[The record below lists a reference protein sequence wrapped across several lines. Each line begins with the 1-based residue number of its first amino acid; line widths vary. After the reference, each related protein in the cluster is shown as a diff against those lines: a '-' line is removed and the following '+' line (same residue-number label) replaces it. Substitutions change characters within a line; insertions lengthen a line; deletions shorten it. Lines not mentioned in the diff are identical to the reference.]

1 MKNLQ
6 EIKDTYAKEQGYE
19 DWEDLRIE
27 LYGDARQL
35 RIEEFMDEICIRT
48 QKAYGET
55 IKESVST
62 FIESDLTVND
72 IFIDDYVN
80 IISKIT
86 NPENLI
92 R

>member
-1 MKNLQ
+1 MNLTDIKN
-6 EIKDTYAKEQGYE
+6 TYAQEQGYE
-19 DWEDLRIE
+19 DWVDLAIYHE
-27 LYGDARQL
+27 LKADRLDKHWQ
-35 RIEEFMDEICIRT
+35 EICIRA
-48 QKAYGET
+48 QKAYGEK
-55 IKESVST
+55 IKESVSI

-92 R
+92 K

>member
-1 MKNLQ
+1 MKTLL
-6 EIKDTYAKEQGYE
+6 EIKNNYAQEQGYE
-19 DWEDLRIE
+19 DWKGLQSDCRHLSGKMESH
-27 LYGDARQL
+27 
-35 RIEEFMDEICIRT
+35 MDKICIRA
-48 QKAYGET
+48 QKAYGEK

>member
-1 MKNLQ
+1 METSLSKLKNH
-6 EIKDTYAKEQGYE
+6 YAKEQGYE
-19 DWEDLRIE
+19 DWTE
-27 LYGDARQL
+27 LVIFNELNADKLDRHCTA
-35 RIEEFMDEICIRT
+35 ICILA
-48 QKAYGET
+48 QKAYGEK
-55 IKESVST
+55 IKESVSI

-86 NPENLI
+86 NPKNLI

>member
-1 MKNLQ
+1 MKTLQ
-6 EIKDTYAKEQGYE
+6 EIKNTYAIEQGYE
-19 DWEDLRIE
+19 DWEHLLRKNYWNDGDIE
-27 LYGDARQL
+27 LH
-35 RIEEFMDEICIRT
+35 MDEICIRA
-48 QKAYGET
+48 QKAYGEK